1 MERGPASRRKN
12 EGSRE
17 IGTDKLPI
25 AVISIPPQPHIRYI
39 DINVVF
45 LYRVSMIPLDRSGHR
60 HATEILSGRFRFTE
74 QFVERS
80 DRLIHLAFRN
90 DIRWQKTKHDVMRA
104 IDQHTLFNSV
114 THDLFAR
121 NS

>member
-1 MERGPASRRKN
+1 ASRRKN

-17 IGTDKLPI
+17 ICTDKIPI

-90 DIRWQKTKHDVMRA
+90 DIWWQEKEHDVVA
-104 IDQHTLFNSV
+104 CV
-114 THDLFAR
+114 
-121 NS
+121 